1 MRQGLQ
7 NGWLND
13 YAGNMAESTIDM
25 DLPVS
30 MRVRNLH
37 DPAKNNEYDA
47 EEAERTPQQSAWPRI
62 EGARKHCS
70 MLSE

>member
-13 YAGNMAESTIDM
+13 YAGNMAERTIGM

-47 EEAERTPQQSAWPRI
+47 KEAERTPQQTAWPRI
-62 EGARKHCS
+62 EGALKHCS
-70 MLSE
+70 IL